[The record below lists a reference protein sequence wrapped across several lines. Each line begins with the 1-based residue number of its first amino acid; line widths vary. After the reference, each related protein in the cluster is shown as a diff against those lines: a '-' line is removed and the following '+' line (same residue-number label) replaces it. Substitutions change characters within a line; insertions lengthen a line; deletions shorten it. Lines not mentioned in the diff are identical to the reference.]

1 MSEGSDDGRRA
12 PPALDQFGMP
22 IKGGEAPRRRV
33 RRSSG
38 SSGGGGS
45 SSNSGSGPS
54 VSSATGEP
62 ESHEQDAVQQKVIVG
77 VFTAMLIGITV
88 LQKIGVGPSG
98 AIIPVIFPIALI
110 ALTVGVLF
118 ARPVFRPERAMLY
131 LAVVITSALSTV
143 LFTTSFSLSSIG
155 LYFLLYLPFLVAFDT
170 TPETHRKCLTLFSNL
185 MLAFAAIVWIQ
196 HAIQFSIG
204 WQYWPNLDKLIPSA
218 YLVPEFLYI
227 QPLQFGMKY
236 MKPSGITFLEVSFIS
251 QFISLALII
260 ELLFLNRMMRV
271 IFFGATLFATF
282 AGTGLALLLVA
293 LPIVFTRMNVRTFIT
308 VLATAFIALFVAL
321 QLQWFDM
328 VANRMGEFDKQGSS
342 GSSRF
347 IEPLDRVRRALLD
360 PSAVYSGVGP
370 GQIERGGNTFWWPI
384 VKAVVEYGLI
394 QGLLLYAFLLFSMF
408 DRTPSRQFAII
419 LVLWYSF
426 EGTLLTPLNP
436 IALVM
441 LSSMFILRDAP
452 KTRRSRSAAAPTA
465 VPAAA

>member
-22 IKGGEAPRRRV
+22 IKGGEGPARRRV

-38 SSGGGGS
+38 GGS
-45 SSNSGSGPS
+45 SSGEAVSGTSL
-54 VSSATGEP
+54 AP
-62 ESHEQDAVQQKVIVG
+62 EAREQDAVQQTVVVG

-88 LQKIGVGPSG
+88 FQKIGLGPSG
-98 AIIPVIFPIALI
+98 AIIPVILPIALI
-110 ALTVGVLF
+110 ALTIGVLF

-131 LAVVITSALSTV
+131 FAVVVTSALSTV
-143 LFTTSFSLSSIG
+143 LFTSAFSLSSIG

-170 TPETHRKCLTLFSNL
+170 TPETHRRCLTLFSNL
-185 MLAFAAIVWIQ
+185 MLIFAAIVWLQ
-196 HAIQFSIG
+196 HAIQFSVG
-204 WQYWPNLDKLIPSA
+204 WQYWPNLDKLVPDS

-227 QPLQFGMKY
+227 QPIQYGMKY

-251 QFISLALII
+251 QFITLALIV
-260 ELLFLNRMMRV
+260 ELLFLQRMVRAM
-271 IFFGATLFATF
+271 FFGATLFATF
-282 AGTGLALLLVA
+282 AGTGLVLLLVA
-293 LPIVFTRMNVRTFIT
+293 LPIVFTRMNVRTFVT

-328 VANRMGEFDKQGSS
+328 VADRMGEFDKQGTS

-370 GQIERGGNTFWWPI
+370 GQIERGGNIFWWPI
-384 VKAVVEYGLI
+384 VKAIVEYGLV

-419 LVLWYSF
+419 LILWYSF

-441 LSSMFILRDAP
+441 LSSMFILREAP
-452 KTRRSRSAAAPTA
+452 KPRRSHGGAAAVA
-465 VPAAA
+465 PAAA

>member
-22 IKGGEAPRRRV
+22 IKGGEAPARRRV
-33 RRSSG
+33 RRSSQG
-38 SSGGGGS
+38 
-45 SSNSGSGPS
+45 NGSGTVTAERAAPAAEPDTREQE
-54 VSSATGEP
+54 AT
-62 ESHEQDAVQQKVIVG
+62 QQKVVIG
-77 VFTAMLIGITV
+77 VFCAMLIGITV
-88 LQKIGVGPSG
+88 LQKIGIGPSG
-98 AIIPVIFPIALI
+98 AIIPVILPIALI
-110 ALTVGVLF
+110 ALGAGVLF

-131 LAVVITSALSTV
+131 LAVVVTSALSTV
-143 LFTTSFSLSSIG
+143 LFSPSFSLSSIG

-170 TPETHRKCLTLFSNL
+170 TPETHRKCLSLFSNL
-185 MLAFAAIVWIQ
+185 MLVFAVIVWIQ

-204 WQYWPNLDKLIPSA
+204 WQYWPDLDKLVPSQ

-227 QPLQFGMKY
+227 QPIQFGMKY

-251 QFISLALII
+251 QFITLALII
-260 ELLFLNRMMRV
+260 ELLFLQRMVRAV
-271 IFFGATLFATF
+271 FFGATLFATF

-293 LPIVFTRMNVRTFIT
+293 LPIVFTRMNIRTFVT

-328 VANRMGEFDKQGSS
+328 VADRMGEFDKQGSS

-347 IEPLDRVRRALLD
+347 VEPLDRVRRALLD

-370 GQIERGGNTFWWPI
+370 GQIERGGNIFWWPI
-384 VKAVVEYGLI
+384 VKAIVEYGLI
-394 QGLLLYAFLLFSMF
+394 QGVLLYAFLLFSMF

-419 LVLWYSF
+419 LILWYSF

-452 KTRRSRSAAAPTA
+452 RTRRSRSGAAASA

>member
-22 IKGGEAPRRRV
+22 IKGGAAPQRRRV
-33 RRSSG
+33 RRSG
-38 SSGGGGS
+38 
-45 SSNSGSGPS
+45 SGSGTDGSGGSGRGGAADEPDTREQE
-54 VSSATGEP
+54 AT
-62 ESHEQDAVQQKVIVG
+62 QQKVVFG
-77 VFTAMLIGITV
+77 VFAAMLVGITV
-88 LQKIGVGPSG
+88 LQKIGYGPDG
-98 AIIPVIFPIALI
+98 AIIPVILPIALV
-110 ALTVGVLF
+110 ALAVGVLF
-118 ARPVFRPERAMLY
+118 ARPVFRPERAILY
-131 LAVVITSALSTV
+131 LAVVVTSALSTV
-143 LFTTSFSLSSIG
+143 LFTRTFSISSIG

-170 TPETHRKCLTLFSNL
+170 TQETYRRCLMLFSNL
-185 MLAFAAIVWIQ
+185 MLGFAVIVWIQ
-196 HAIQFSIG
+196 HAIQFTIG
-204 WQYWPNLDKLIPSA
+204 WQYWPDLDELVPSA

-227 QPLQFGMKY
+227 QPIQFGMKY

-251 QFISLALII
+251 QFITLALII
-260 ELLFLNRMMRV
+260 ELLFLHRMMRAV
-271 IFFGATLFATF
+271 FLGATLFATF

-293 LPIVFTRMNVRTFIT
+293 LPIVFTRMNIRTFVT

-328 VANRMGEFDKQGSS
+328 VANRMGEFQKQGTS

-347 IEPLDRVRRALLD
+347 VEPLDRVRRALLE
-360 PSAVYSGVGP
+360 PSAIFSGVGP

-408 DRTPSRQFAII
+408 DRTPSRPFAII
-419 LVLWYSF
+419 LILWYSF

-441 LSSMFILRDAP
+441 MSSMFILRDTPAP
-452 KTRRSRSAAAPTA
+452 ARRARSGAAAAATPATA
-465 VPAAA
+465 